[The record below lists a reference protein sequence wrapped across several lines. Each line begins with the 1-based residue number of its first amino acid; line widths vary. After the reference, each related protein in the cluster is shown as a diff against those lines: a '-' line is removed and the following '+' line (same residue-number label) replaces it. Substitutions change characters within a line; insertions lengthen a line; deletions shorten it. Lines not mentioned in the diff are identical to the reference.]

1 MSSTLTERLVVTSP
15 EDMTT
20 EDFAKHMS
28 MRHRHSLGGLAYLNL
43 DHQPESVEDAW
54 RAFHARL
61 HELSV
66 ELPHSHV
73 RRSRAA

>member
-28 MRHRHSLGGLAYLNL
+28 IRHRHSLGGLTHLDL
-43 DHQPESVEDAW
+43 DHQSEPVEDAW
-54 RAFHARL
+54 RAFHDRL
-61 HELSV
+61 HALSV
-66 ELPHSHV
+66 DLPHSHV